1 MQLDL
6 QRLRALLG
14 VPHPPAPVMGGPREQ
29 LAALAGTE
37 EARLVAAGQTLVG
50 AAVLVPIVLG
60 PAPGVLLTKRTAH
73 LNKHAGQVAFPGGR
87 IDPEDIDAV
96 AAALRE
102 AHEEIG
108 LASHRV
114 EIAGRMP
121 DYITG
126 TGYRVTPIVGLVDG
140 NLNLTPSPDEVDA
153 VFQLPMSVLLDP
165 DAPQR
170 QSMVINGITREF
182 WVWPHPQHHIWGATA
197 AMLMMLSNLLRLGE
211 R

>member
-1 MQLDL
+1 M
-6 QRLRALLG
+6 RAQLG
-14 VPHPPAPVMGGPREQ
+14 VPHPPAPVMAGPREQ

-37 EARLVAAGQTLVG
+37 EARLVAAGQNLVG

-87 IDPEDIDAV
+87 IDPEDTDAV

-108 LASHRV
+108 LSSHRV
-114 EIAGRMP
+114 EIAGKLP

-126 TGYRVTPIVGLVDG
+126 TGYRVTPVVGLVEGD
-140 NLNLTPSPDEVDA
+140 LDLTPSPDEVDA
-153 VFQLPMSVLLDP
+153 VFELPMSVLLDP

-182 WVWPHPQHHIWGATA
+182 WVWPHPQFHIWGATA
-197 AMLMMLSNLLRLGE
+197 AMLMMLSNLLRLGP